1 MTLTGKHALV
11 TGGGTGI
18 GLAIAQALAA
28 QGAQVTITGRR
39 QEVLDQVAGAN
50 MTGMAMDVRSEDEVV
65 ATIAAAV
72 EARGPIQICVA
83 NAGIAEGRA
92 LHKTSLEMW
101 RNIMATNLDGAFLT
115 IRESLRGMVQTDW
128 GRVITVASIAGLH
141 GLKGAAGYSASKHG
155 LIGLT
160 RSLSEDYLGTG
171 FTFNAICPGY
181 VDTPIVTRNTE
192 TIAQR
197 TGLSADKAR
206 DMMVNE
212 NRHHRLIE
220 PEEVAAAAM
229 WLVGPGSQSIN
240 GQCIEIAGGQI

>member
-1 MTLTGKHALV
+1 
-11 TGGGTGI
+11 
-18 GLAIAQALAA
+18 
-28 QGAQVTITGRR
+28 
-39 QEVLDQVAGAN
+39 
-50 MTGMAMDVRSEDEVV
+50 
-65 ATIAAAV
+65 
-72 EARGPIQICVA
+72 
-83 NAGIAEGRA
+83 
-92 LHKTSLEMW
+92 
-101 RNIMATNLDGAFLT
+101 MATNLDGAFLT

-155 LIGLT
+155 VIGLT

-212 NRHHRLIE
+212 NRHRRLIE